1 MRIWTLERLE
11 KKEGTERPIL
21 ARKRVKLAGLL
32 LMLTLPFIGLLLFS
46 LAASGLGGRV
56 ITQTAMTQ
64 GGLGNTQALTQ
75 QGSNAPISSQASHG
89 DASMVVAAA
98 KSQVGA
104 RYAAVGDTPQTGFSC
119 VGLVH
124 WAYAR
129 AGLTVPESVPGIA
142 AAYAHIAGAT
152 PAGMRLLPGD
162 ILLFVDTGWSGYS
175 HAAIYVGNGMMVSA
189 DSPQAGVQLEPVD
202 VSYWIAHWAGAVRV
216 PGLIQDMSRAVSQ
229 LG

>member
-1 MRIWTLERLE
+1 MRIWTLARLE

-32 LMLTLPFIGLLLFS
+32 LMLTLPLIGLLLFS
-46 LAASGLGGRV
+46 LAASGVGGRV
-56 ITQTAMTQ
+56 LTQTGMAQ
-64 GGLGNTQALTQ
+64 GGWGNAQVLTQ
-75 QGSNAPISSQASHG
+75 PGSNTPISSQPSH
-89 DASMVVAAA
+89 SYSSVVVAAA
-98 KSQVGA
+98 ESQVDA

-142 AAYAHIAGAT
+142 AAYAHVAGAT
-152 PAGMRLLPGD
+152 PAGMHLLPGD

-189 DSPQAGVQLEPVD
+189 DSPQAGVQLEPLD
-202 VSYWIAHWAGAVRV
+202 VSYWIAHWAGAARV
-216 PGLIQDMSRAVSQ
+216 PGLIQDMSRAASQ